1 VIIISDFNF
10 STTKVAVESLM
21 VSFDRTWKRVVAW
34 FGLGPGLDVLEDER
48 WQGNKLKYV
57 KGKRALLSDLVE
69 LMSIL

>member
-1 VIIISDFNF
+1 
-10 STTKVAVESLM
+10 M